1 MKYGNAFKIDNIVSG
16 LQQELKQG
24 VGAVKKG
31 AIVVKDRTG
40 EITREGVRQLTAL
53 EKKSKEALKKAF
65 RKVV

>member
-1 MKYGNAFKIDNIVSG
+1 MKYGDVFKIDNIVSV

-24 VGAVKKG
+24 ARAVKKG
-31 AIVVKDRTG
+31 AIVAKDRTG

-65 RKVV
+65 RRVA